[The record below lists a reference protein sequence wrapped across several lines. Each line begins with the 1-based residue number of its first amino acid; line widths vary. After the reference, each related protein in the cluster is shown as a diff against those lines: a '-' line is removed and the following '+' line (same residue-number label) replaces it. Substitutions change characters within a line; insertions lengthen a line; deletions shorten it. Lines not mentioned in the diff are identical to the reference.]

1 MTAERD
7 TWLRARY
14 RDPHPN
20 VVAKAIDHVDD
31 GAAGFLA
38 RSPLFVLATASSDG
52 ADASPRGGPPG
63 FVRVLDPQRIA
74 FGDLSGNNRLD
85 SYTNLTATP
94 SVGMLFLIP
103 GLDETLR
110 VNGEAALTDDPSV
123 LDRCVVDGRRPKI
136 AVLVDVR
143 ECYLHC
149 AKALRRAAVWDTST
163 WPAAHD
169 RPSPGAIFHD
179 HLGLDV
185 DPAVIEADLEAGYAI
200 TMWEPGGD
208 T

>member
-1 MTAERD
+1 MTGEHD
-7 TWLRARY
+7 DWLRARY
-14 RDPHPN
+14 RAPHPN

-38 RSPLFVLATASSDG
+38 RSPLLVLATAGAGG

-63 FVRVLDPQRIA
+63 FVRLLDRQRLA

-85 SYTNLTATP
+85 SYTNLTDDP
-94 SVGMLFLIP
+94 RVGMLFLIP

-110 VNGEAALTDDPSV
+110 VNGDAALTDDDDV
-123 LDRCVVDGRRPKI
+123 LDRCAVDDRRPKV
-136 AVLVDVR
+136 AVVVTVR

-149 AKALRRAAVWDTST
+149 AKALRRAAVWDPST
-163 WPAAHD
+163 WPAASE
-169 RPSPGAIFHD
+169 RPSPGAIFND
-179 HLGLDV
+179 HLGLGV
-185 DPAVIEADLEAGYAI
+185 DPAVVEADLEAGYAA

-208 T
+208 A